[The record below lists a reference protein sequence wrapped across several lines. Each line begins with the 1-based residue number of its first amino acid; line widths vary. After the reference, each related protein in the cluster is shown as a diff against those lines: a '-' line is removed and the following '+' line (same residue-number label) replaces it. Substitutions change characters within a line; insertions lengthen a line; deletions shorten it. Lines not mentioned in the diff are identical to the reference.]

1 MVWHFEKCTHWIV
14 TFGNINPIFITTKM
28 LPKVTIQE
36 LIQQYPALCGVK
48 GNFISHLC
56 IAIQYPDDKD
66 KTYSVSNYSFCCS
79 FASFLVF
86 VPLVGQGS
94 LFFKK
99 WSFSYKFTFEVLWKK
114 GKGKSFFEGK
124 KLILFSFWWPRAIS
138 FVAESQRWNL
148 SLTSLTAG
156 V

>member
-1 MVWHFEKCTHWIV
+1 MAKIKH
-14 TFGNINPIFITTKM
+14 
-28 LPKVTIQE
+28 IQCSG
-36 LIQQYPALCGVK
+36 L
-48 GNFISHLC
+48 
-56 IAIQYPDDKD
+56 
-66 KTYSVSNYSFCCS
+66 SFCCS
-79 FASFLVF
+79 FAPCLVF

-114 GKGKSFFEGK
+114 EKANHFFEGK

-148 SLTSLTAG
+148 SLTFLAAG